1 MSYTPHPTQCLSTS
15 CEVSSSTQRRDTP
28 LQANWMKQIN
38 SFANFFALVLQRRAQ
53 RRALMRLSDTA
64 LADIGLTRTQAEEEY
79 RNSFPLL

>member
-1 MSYTPHPTQCLSTS
+1 
-15 CEVSSSTQRRDTP
+15 
-28 LQANWMKQIN
+28 MKQIN